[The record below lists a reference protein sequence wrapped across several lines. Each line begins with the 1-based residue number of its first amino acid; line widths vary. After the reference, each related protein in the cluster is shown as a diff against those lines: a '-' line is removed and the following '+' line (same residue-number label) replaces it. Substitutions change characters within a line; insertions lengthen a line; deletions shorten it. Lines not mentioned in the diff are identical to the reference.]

1 MVKLSMQIRP
11 IKTRFFVRL
20 NLFLGLVFLAG
31 FVIILYSVNPF
42 VSGIFPIILFYVALA
57 GLLFCVLN
65 LISMRLKIALWM
77 RILIVIAIIFVLI
90 IKSL

>member
-1 MVKLSMQIRP
+1 
-11 IKTRFFVRL
+11 L
-20 NLFLGLVFLAG
+20 NLFLGLVFLAV

-65 LISMRLKIALWM
+65 LISRCLKIALWM